1 MKAVIINSY
10 GDADVFQIQDISKTK
25 ISIDEVLIE
34 VKSGSVTSG
43 EARIRAINV
52 PEGMSFFVRLM
63 FGFKKPK
70 YSILGS
76 EFSGIITETGAD
88 VTEFNVGDKV
98 FGYSSKSGAN
108 AEFMKIKADNV
119 IVKMSNNMSFEDAAS
134 IPFGFGAAHYFLTKA
149 GVKSGDKVLI
159 NGASGSVGTA
169 AVQLAKIFG
178 AEVTGISTKKNHELI
193 STLGADF
200 VIDYKSEDFTKL
212 EKKYDVILDTI
223 GKLNFSDSKDSL
235 VEKGKFVQMV
245 GGLPF
250 YLRMFI
256 SNIFNSKKIVSGV
269 SNDTKEKLD
278 YLKDLYE
285 RKMIKPVISKIYS
298 LDEIVRAHE
307 YVDSGHKIGNVVLK
321 ISE

>member
-159 NGASGSVGTA
+159 NGASGCGNCRS
-169 AVQLAKIFG
+169 
-178 AEVTGISTKKNHELI
+178 
-193 STLGADF
+193 
-200 VIDYKSEDFTKL
+200 
-212 EKKYDVILDTI
+212 
-223 GKLNFSDSKDSL
+223 
-235 VEKGKFVQMV
+235 
-245 GGLPF
+245 P
-250 YLRMFI
+250 
-256 SNIFNSKKIVSGV
+256 
-269 SNDTKEKLD
+269 
-278 YLKDLYE
+278 
-285 RKMIKPVISKIYS
+285 ISKNIWCRSY
-298 LDEIVRAHE
+298 R
-307 YVDSGHKIGNVVLK
+307 Y
-321 ISE
+321 